1 MLTFV
6 VVGGGPTSVEFTS
19 ELYDFLEKDVSKW
32 YKVSISTSMFIEAMT
47 IFIGPLYLIKNLP
60 QLSPLSV

>member
-32 YKVSISTSMFIEAMT
+32 YKVSILTSMFIEAMT